1 MSEMSSINS
10 QKKMLLSGNE
20 AIAHGAWQA
29 GCSFGSG
36 YPGTPSSEIL
46 PALTKLGDAYTEWAV
61 NEKCALEAASGASL
75 TGARCLVTMKH
86 VGLNVASDPLF
97 TLAYTGVSG
106 GIVIVSA
113 DDPAMHSSQNEQDN
127 RHYARAAKVPLLEP
141 ADSQEAMD
149 FTSLAFELSERFDT
163 PIILR
168 VTTRVCHSESPVIIS
183 AERRTS
189 VPVSVP
195 QPQPGKYV
203 MIPAYAR
210 RRRQLLQ
217 QRLAAVQAWNEN
229 SAVNCLIEGSRE
241 IGIIAAGVA
250 YQYARE
256 AAPHASFLKLGM
268 TWPLPEQLIRSFA
281 QTVRKLYVIE
291 ELEPFLSESIRALG
305 LHVETLSESLYE
317 GELNPLRVD
326 AALRGGDY
334 IFKQEEADLPLR
346 PPQLCPGCPHRGVF
360 HILQRLKLFVTGDI
374 GCYTLGTLPP
384 LQALHTCLCMG
395 AGVGQLHGLQQ
406 VCGTKQPAVAVIG
419 DSTFLHSGVTGLLNI
434 VYNQSASVVIILDN
448 GTTAMTGGQ
457 DHPGTGRTL
466 SGRPGKRINLEA
478 LCRGIGVDF
487 IRTVNPRDL
496 ASTEKAIRDALAY
509 TGPAVIIA
517 HAPCVLQQRPENK
530 AYQLD
535 ESLCVQCAA
544 CLRLGCPAISVFHT
558 ENEKRQPQIDPVLCA
573 GCSLCAQIC
582 PKKAIRMSE
591 AYNPPNS
598 A

>member
-1 MSEMSSINS
+1 MSEMSQITT
-10 QKKMLLSGNE
+10 QRKILLSGNE
-20 AIAHGAWQA
+20 AIAHGAWAA

-86 VGLNVASDPLF
+86 VGLNVAADPLF
-97 TLAYTGVSG
+97 TLSYTGVNG

-127 RHYARAAKVPLLEP
+127 RHYARAAKVPMLEP

-149 FTSLAFELSERFDT
+149 FTYLAFELSERFDT
-163 PIILR
+163 PVILR
-168 VTTRVCHSESPVIIS
+168 VTTRVCHSESPVIVS
-183 AERRTS
+183 GERRTVS
-189 VPVSVP
+189 PVSLPAP
-195 QPQPGKYV
+195 QTEKYV
-203 MIPAYAR
+203 MIPAFAR
-210 RRRQLLQ
+210 RRRQLLH
-217 QRLAAVQAWNEN
+217 QRLAAVRAWNEN
-229 SAVNCLIEGSRE
+229 SAVNCLIEGSPE

-256 AAPHASFLKLGM
+256 AVPQASFLKLGM

-291 ELEPFLSESIRALG
+291 ELDPFLSESIRALG
-305 LHVETLSESLYE
+305 LRVETLSESLYV
-317 GELNPLRVD
+317 GELNPQRVQ
-326 AALRGGDY
+326 AALLGGDVPAT
-334 IFKQEEADLPLR
+334 KEHADLPLR
-346 PPQLCPGCPHRGVF
+346 PPQLCAGCPHRGVF
-360 HILQRLKLFVTGDI
+360 YILRRLKLYVTGDI

-395 AGVGQLHGLQQ
+395 AGVGQLHGIQQ
-406 VCGTKQPAVAVIG
+406 VCGTRQPVVAVIG

-466 SGRPGKRINLEA
+466 SGRPGKRIDLEA

-487 IRTVNPRDL
+487 VCTVNPRDL
-496 ASTEKAIRDALAY
+496 AATEKAIREALAY
-509 TGPAVIIA
+509 EGPAVIIA
-517 HAPCVLQQRPENK
+517 RAPCVLQQRPENK

-535 ESLCVQCAA
+535 ESLCVQCEA
-544 CLRLGCPAISVFHT
+544 CLRLGCPAIYVSKT
-558 ENEKRQPQIDPVLCA
+558 ENEKRQPHIDPVLCV

-582 PKKAIRMSE
+582 PKQAIKAPDS
-591 AYNPPNS
+591 
-598 A
+598 